1 MGAFYGSILVKTEDL
16 EAIRRV
22 LGHVARESDNRF
34 LVGPALNGWVSIFP
48 NNSGQNDQ
56 VSAEIAKLDSH
67 DIFHLIVHDDDIFTY
82 YFYRNGKLIDQYNS
96 CPNYFHEVS
105 EAEKEQCKG
114 NPEMFQDL
122 LP

>member
-1 MGAFYGSILVKTEDL
+1 MGAFYESILVKTENS

-22 LGHVARESDNRF
+22 LGLVAKNSDNRF

-48 NNSGQNDQ
+48 KNSGQSDA

-82 YFYRNGKLIDQYNS
+82 YF
-96 CPNYFHEVS
+96 
-105 EAEKEQCKG
+105 
-114 NPEMFQDL
+114 
-122 LP
+122 